1 MVGRMVLVGIAIT
14 AALLLFGPFSVPGWV
29 VAAFVLTVGLI
40 AILATPKRMRTEG
53 RLARAI
59 WQALTGS
66 GPS

>member
-1 MVGRMVLVGIAIT
+1 MVGRMVLVGVGIT

-29 VAAFVLTVGLI
+29 VGAFVLTVGLM
-40 AILATPKRMRTEG
+40 AILGTPKRMRTER

-59 WQALTGS
+59 WQALRGS